1 MPDARGVYAM
11 TKPLFLTLS
20 LLAQS
25 LMVLSIAY
33 LAVKS
38 DLFG

>member
-1 MPDARGVYAM
+1 MS
-11 TKPLFLTLS
+11 KPLFLTLS
-20 LLAQS
+20 LTAQS
-25 LMVLSIAY
+25 LMVLCIAY